1 MPFLKIHLSGE
12 IENEKLPHLA
22 TEVRETMVKTLKI
35 DPAHAHVAIYTAP
48 VAHRSVHESRNPNFA
63 FTEILMFSGRT
74 DEMKE
79 ELFKSLTEVIEKH
92 IGIDNKDI
100 LFNIIESERN
110 NWAAR
115 GGIPFSKINLKY

>member
-12 IENEKLPHLA
+12 IESEKLSHLA
-22 TEVRETMVKTLKI
+22 REVRESMVKTLRI
-35 DPAHAHVAIYTAP
+35 DTAHGHVAIYTAP
-48 VAHRSVHESRNPNFA
+48 IAHRSVHESRSPNFV

-79 ELFKSLTEVIEKH
+79 ELFKSITQVIEKH
-92 IGIDNKDI
+92 IEVDKVDI

-115 GGIPFSKINLKY
+115 GGVPFSKIDLKY